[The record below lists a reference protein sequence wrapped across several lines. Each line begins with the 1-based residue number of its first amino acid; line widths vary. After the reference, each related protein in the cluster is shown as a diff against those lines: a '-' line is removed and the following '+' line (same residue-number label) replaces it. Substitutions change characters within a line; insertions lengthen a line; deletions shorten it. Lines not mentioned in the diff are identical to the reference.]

1 MYVRKSENVQS
12 NARTRQRQGKV
23 KQSKKIW
30 EYQREKPSIER
41 HKRHNGIVSVD
52 TKNRGVQ
59 FSDYLDVNA
68 VESSSQD
75 GDFISGNQMETFIF
89 NKILN
94 IFHVH
99 KETFRNYKKL

>member
-1 MYVRKSENVQS
+1 MSKAMREQDRGREKWS
-12 NARTRQRQGKV
+12 NL
-23 KQSKKIW
+23 KKIW

-75 GDFISGNQMETFIF
+75 GNFIWENQMETFLI
-89 NKILN
+89 K
-94 IFHVH
+94 
-99 KETFRNYKKL
+99 Y